1 MKSSLWY
8 SIGTIVDAISLDSD
22 LNATPRFIA
31 SLTELVWSQILT
43 SGADLEAFAKHRGGN
58 VVDVKD
64 VLLLVRRNEELRGV
78 LEEASKDIGK

>member
-1 MKSSLWY
+1 M
-8 SIGTIVDAISLDSD
+8 
-22 LNATPRFIA
+22 
-31 SLTELVWSQILT
+31 WSQILT